1 VDRFFGRLFTQLVD
15 FVLEQQL
22 PSLQFVQ
29 FELIDRGVE
38 LLLLDFSLQRQVAAL
53 EFGEMALQGH
63 AQLLSRL

>member
-1 VDRFFGRLFTQLVD
+1 
-15 FVLEQQL
+15 
-22 PSLQFVQ
+22 VQ

-38 LLLLDFSLQRQVAAL
+38 LLLLDFSLQRQVAAF